1 MNRRAFIAACLAS
14 AVAARARAADRQR
27 PARIG
32 VISLAAR
39 ANDSTL
45 NGLRQGLTE
54 RGYVEGRD
62 VVLEQRYANGD
73 AAQLPRLIDELLAL
87 PVDVLV
93 AQGTPASLAAKRQT
107 TTVPIVIQSG
117 DPVGAGIVA
126 SLARPGGNLTGTSIL
141 SGDYSLKWLQL
152 LKEAV
157 PRLQRVA
164 VLWNPDNAV
173 IAAEVAGMKAAAP
186 GLGLDLVAFSG
197 RPKEIDASLIG
208 ITAAAVGG
216 LVLTDDA
223 FLDSLIPR
231 IADFA
236 AERRLPT
243 IGGFSHY
250 PNLGGLM
257 SYSADF
263 IAVGRKSAS
272 YVDRILKGARPADL
286 PVEQVTDF
294 TLRVNLKT
302 AKSLGLDIPP
312 ALLARADEVI
322 E

>member
-1 MNRRAFIAACLAS
+1 
-14 AVAARARAADRQR
+14 
-27 PARIG
+27 
-32 VISLAAR
+32 
-39 ANDSTL
+39 
-45 NGLRQGLTE
+45 
-54 RGYVEGRD
+54 
-62 VVLEQRYANGD
+62 
-73 AAQLPRLIDELLAL
+73 
-87 PVDVLV
+87 
-93 AQGTPASLAAKRQT
+93 
-107 TTVPIVIQSG
+107 
-117 DPVGAGIVA
+117 
-126 SLARPGGNLTGTSIL
+126 
-141 SGDYSLKWLQL
+141 LKWLQL

-197 RPKEIDASLIG
+197 RPKEIDASLTG

-250 PNLGGLM
+250 PSLGGLM

-272 YVDRILKGARPADL
+272 YVDRILKGARPPDL

-294 TLRVNLKT
+294 TLRINLKT